1 MAGSLSEREIEGIL
15 EEAIEELTIQNVV
28 LDSMR
33 TESWPGI
40 ELERQELTDK
50 IDRLKDK
57 IRRIRQGSWKRS
69 DDAATLPGPSSGSN
83 SAPIA
88 GASSSKMSTSQ
99 GDERGWGTP
108 RAVRSG
114 KRNLHEDDSDSV
126 DGRVKSRRA
135 TPIRHNGPVA
145 RSSGLGYGT
154 RSFLNEPSDMID
166 LTGDDVDLDAY
177 CVSQQL
183 ARAKQREQEN
193 EDRRLAMRLSSDQSR
208 VGSSMTIPS
217 SSNTESSQPSA
228 LSRLMETQRLNAG
241 APTDGPWFPS
251 QAPTVLGSARRHPIT
266 PSTDPHGTQ
275 MPGPG
280 VYSPRRDATL
290 RTSLGTSPRHAPTVQ
305 TPSDSGRYLF
315 GARSSQTSGPG
326 VQPHHSQPALPPIS
340 PSFRPSSD
348 YQGAVAAGSRYYQT
362 PSMAAMAGPSGS
374 SMSRIINKTST
385 FDFMRGIDVCGH
397 PLEDRLH
404 DFLSG
409 DDDTSPATGQELDD
423 LLKNIRPDIDIP
435 EYNREVG
442 PEGLKYPL
450 YRHQGVALAW
460 MKKMEEGTNKG
471 GILADDM
478 GLGKTISTL
487 SLMLSNRA
495 ESRPKTN
502 LIIGPL
508 SLIRQWEEE
517 LMKKTI
523 PGHRLSVFVH
533 HGKKSTTEDLLKY
546 DVVLTTY
553 GTIASELKR
562 LEQFMEENK
571 DRNIDF
577 NDRACSFKFPLL
589 NPGKAFFHR
598 IILDEAQCIKN
609 RNTKTAKACHHLKAT
624 YRWCLTGTPMMN
636 GVLELF
642 SLLKFLQIKPYNS
655 WERFRQAFGA
665 LFGQR
670 GDPKSQAMDR
680 LRALLKAVMLRR
692 KKDSLL
698 DGKPILELPPKTEHV
713 VYAEL
718 STDERDFY
726 KQLEEKAQVLFSK
739 YLREGSIGKN
749 YSNILVLLLRLRQ
762 ACCHPHLNLDV
773 DDASG
778 AVVGSDEDVEQP
790 VRDLDKVIV
799 ERIRTLDNFECPICY
814 DVVQSPLFFIPC
826 GHDSCKD
833 CLIRISDTAMSQNI
847 QEGHESNT
855 AKCPVCRGAFNPR
868 KCFTYDLFRRIHMPE
883 SVEKLEAADSDASD
897 AETESDSDE
906 SESDVDDEM
915 DEVDDNG
922 NLKDFIVDDDESEG
936 KMEDNDEDGLD
947 SLEVLNMK
955 ASLLERKKRNQQR
968 KSELEKKKKKKKGK
982 GKETMSNNKGK
993 GKGKGKGKKP
1003 EVKPHM
1009 LKSLRLEAAKNLEAY
1024 KTYMQY
1030 LRKTW
1035 MPAAKVSECMRLLT
1049 EIGRSG
1055 DKTIIFSQWTLLLDL
1070 LEVAMWHE
1078 KFESK
1083 PLRYDGSMSGDR
1095 RSDAANT
1102 FRDDPKVKVML
1113 VSLRAGNAGLNLTA
1127 ANRVI
1132 IMDPFWNP
1140 YIEMQAID
1148 RTYRIGQQREVQVY
1162 RILTKQTVE
1171 DRIVQL
1177 QDKKKEI
1184 VEAALDETESMKIGR
1199 LNVSELKFLF
1209 NTR

>member
-50 IDRLKDK
+50 IEGLKDK
-57 IRRIRQGSWKRS
+57 IRRIRQGSWGRS
-69 DDAATLPGPSSGSN
+69 DDAATLTGLSSNSNSTPRPPAIASGSL
-83 SAPIA
+83 
-88 GASSSKMSTSQ
+88 SKMPTSQ
-99 GDERGWGTP
+99 GDDRGRGSP

-114 KRNLHEDDSDSV
+114 KRNLREDDSDSA

-135 TPIRHNGPVA
+135 TPIRHDGPVA
-145 RSSGLGYGT
+145 RSSGLSYGT

-208 VGSSMTIPS
+208 ENSSMTIPS
-217 SSNTESSQPSA
+217 SSNPESSQPSA

-241 APTDGPWFPS
+241 PSTDEPWYPS
-251 QAPTVLGSARRHPIT
+251 QAPTVLGSARRHLTT
-266 PSTDPHGTQ
+266 PSTGPHGTQ
-275 MPGPG
+275 VPGAGAYGPG
-280 VYSPRRDATL
+280 WDATL
-290 RTSLGTSPRHAPTVQ
+290 RTSHATSPHHAPTVQ
-305 TPSDSGRYLF
+305 NPSYSGRYSF
-315 GARSSQTSGPG
+315 GSRSSQTSGPG
-326 VQPHHSQPALPPIS
+326 VQPHPSQPALPPIS
-340 PSFRPSSD
+340 PSFRASSGHH
-348 YQGAVAAGSRYYQT
+348 GAVAAG
-362 PSMAAMAGPSGS
+362 SMAAMAGPSGS

-385 FDFMRGIDVCGH
+385 FDFMRGVDAYGH
-397 PLEDRLH
+397 PLDDRLH
-404 DFLSG
+404 DFLTA
-409 DDDTSPATGQELDD
+409 DDDTSPATGQEIDD

-442 PEGLKYPL
+442 PEGLRYPL

-460 MKKMEEGTNKG
+460 MKQMEEGTNKG

-517 LMKKTI
+517 LMKKTN
-523 PGHRLSVFVH
+523 PGYRLSVFVH

-609 RNTKTAKACHHLKAT
+609 RNTRTAKACHHLKAT

-698 DGKPILELPPKTEHV
+698 DGKPILVLPRKKEQV

-739 YLREGSIGKN
+739 YLREGSVGKN

-778 AVVGSDEDVEQP
+778 AVVGTDEDVEQP

-868 KCFTYDLFRRIHMPE
+868 KCFTFDLFKKIHMPE
-883 SVEKLEAADSDASD
+883 SVEKLEAVDSDASD

-906 SESDVDDEM
+906 ADSDVDDEM
-915 DEVDDNG
+915 DEVDDRG

-936 KMEDNDEDGLD
+936 EMEDNDEDGLD

-955 ASLLERKKRNQQR
+955 ASLLERKKQKQLR
-968 KSELEKKKKKKKGK
+968 KSELEKKKKKNKGK
-982 GKETMSNNKGK
+982 GKETMSKTK
-993 GKGKGKGKKP
+993 GKGKGKGKKRD
-1003 EVKPHM
+1003 VKPHM

-1049 EIGRSG
+1049 EIGRTG

-1148 RTYRIGQQREVQVY
+1148 RTYRIGQQREVDVY

-1177 QDKKKEI
+1177 QEKKKEI

>member
-1 MAGSLSEREIEGIL
+1 MAGPLSEREIEGIL

-50 IDRLKDK
+50 IERLKDK
-57 IRRIRQGSWKRS
+57 IRRIRQGSWGRR
-69 DDAATLPGPSSGSN
+69 DDAAAIPGPSSDSN
-83 SAPIA
+83 FTPRPPALA
-88 GASSSKMSTSQ
+88 GASLSKMPTSK
-99 GDERGWGTP
+99 GNERGRGTH
-108 RAVRSG
+108 RTVRSG
-114 KRNLHEDDSDSV
+114 KRSLLEDDSDSA

-135 TPIRHNGPVA
+135 TPIHHDEPVT
-145 RSSGLGYGT
+145 RSSGLEYGT

-193 EDRRLAMRLSSDQSR
+193 EDRRLAMRLWSDQSR
-208 VGSSMTIPS
+208 ENFSMTMPS

-241 APTDGPWFPS
+241 PSTDEPWYPS
-251 QAPTVLGSARRHPIT
+251 QAPTVLGSARRHLTT
-266 PSTDPHGTQ
+266 PSTDLHGTQ
-275 MPGPG
+275 IPGAG
-280 VYSPRRDATL
+280 SYSPRWDATL
-290 RTSLGTSPRHAPTVQ
+290 RTSLGTSPHHAPTVHN
-305 TPSDSGRYLF
+305 PGYSGRYSF

-340 PSFRPSSD
+340 PCFRPSSD
-348 YQGAVAAGSRYYQT
+348 YQSAVAVGSRYPQT
-362 PSMAAMAGPSGS
+362 SSMTAMAGPSGS

-385 FDFMRGIDVCGH
+385 FDFMRGVDAYGH
-397 PLEDRLH
+397 PLDDRLH
-404 DFLSG
+404 DFLSV
-409 DDDTSPATGQELDD
+409 DDDTSPATGQEIDD
-423 LLKNIRPDIDIP
+423 LLKNIKPDIDIP

-460 MKKMEEGTNKG
+460 MKKMEKGTNKG

-517 LMKKTI
+517 LMKKTN
-523 PGHRLSVFVH
+523 PGYRLSVFVH
-533 HGKKSTTEDLLKY
+533 HGKKSTTEDLLKF

-577 NDRACSFKFPLL
+577 NDRACSSKFPLL

-598 IILDEAQCIKN
+598 VILDEAQCIKN
-609 RNTKTAKACHHLKAT
+609 RSTKTAKACHHLKAT

-698 DGKPILELPPKTEHV
+698 DGKPILELPSKTEHV

-778 AVVGSDEDVEQP
+778 AAVGSDEDVEQP
-790 VRDLDKVIV
+790 VRNLDKVIV

-868 KCFTYDLFRRIHMPE
+868 KCFTYDLFKRIHMPE
-883 SVEKLEAADSDASD
+883 SVEKLEAVDSDASD

-906 SESDVDDEM
+906 SDSDVDDEM
-915 DEVDDNG
+915 DEVDDRG

-936 KMEDNDEDGLD
+936 KMEDHDEDGLD

-955 ASLLERKKRNQQR
+955 TSLLERKKRNQR
-968 KSELEKKKKKKKGK
+968 RISELEKKKKKKKGK
-982 GKETMSNNKGK
+982 EPMSKIK

-1009 LKSLRLEAAKNLEAY
+1009 LKSLRLEAAKNREAY

-1049 EIGRSG
+1049 EIGRTG

-1184 VEAALDETESMKIGR
+1184 VEAALDEKESMKIGR